1 MLYLIGNKF
10 LSGVS
15 NLSISIISKSFNN
28 TFHTNSVNL
37 QQSGIG
43 PWILQFNGA
52 ENRMY
57 PSCLDIL
64 LSSFIAENGLIVCS
78 RISKHVIISYVES
91 SIWELCFVISPTISG
106 L

>member
-1 MLYLIGNKF
+1 MYLIGNKF

-28 TFHTNSVNL
+28 TLHPNSVNL

-52 ENRMY
+52 ENRIY
-57 PSCLDIL
+57 PSCLVIRL
-64 LSSFIAENGLIVCS
+64 NSSIAENGFGTMEC
-78 RISKHVIISYVES
+78 
-91 SIWELCFVISPTISG
+91 
-106 L
+106 